1 MAPRADSN
9 VIQPACN
16 GVDSMLQL
24 LFFTFSVSM
33 ILLSVA
39 VVIETA
45 KQEMPYIRRALRL
58 SESKSPQ
65 RSVSAHRRVRV
76 TRQVQF
82 RTAPAQL
89 RLRAAA

>member
-1 MAPRADSN
+1 MAPRADKN
-9 VIQPACN
+9 VTQLACN

-24 LFFTFSVSM
+24 LFFTFFASM
-33 ILLSVA
+33 ILLSIA

-58 SESKSPQ
+58 SDNGGPEQSMPA
-65 RSVSAHRRVRV
+65 RRRVRV

-82 RTAPAQL
+82 RTAVVRQPL
-89 RLRAAA
+89 RVAA